1 MFCPVPMDIILAII
15 SQLLYNK
22 LSKSKDYFPDFLFL
36 FVLEGSNYEHP
47 SYIL

>member
-22 LSKSKDYFPDFLFL
+22 FGKSKDYFPDFFMKTCIGG
-36 FVLEGSNYEHP
+36 LE
-47 SYIL
+47 L